1 MVIQPVYFPILPS
14 QLLLE
19 ATGKTILLPIVLIM
33 TATSQLIYTVPPHP
47 RDSDQPT
54 NLSPHPSDSNQPTNL
69 SPHPSDSNQP
79 TNLYPHPSN
88 SDQPFNHP
96 KDSDQPTD
104 LYPKPVQALRKQP
117 ADLPSQF
124 ILIHSENDQL
134 VTIPAHCSELT
145 QAQPVGINTDVIKQ
159 YGRTV

>member
-47 RDSDQPT
+47 RDSD
-54 NLSPHPSDSNQPTNL
+54 QPTNL